1 MKKIRYVLI
10 ETSWN
15 VKIEEIPEDVQDKI
29 VLIETSWN
37 VKFGIAAAAV
47 AVAAY

>member
-1 MKKIRYVLI
+1 MQYDVLI

-15 VKIEEIPEDVQDKI
+15 VKHDESVQMARQEA